1 MEDESFMDCGWLYG
15 SMGILYCNNIWSSIV
30 KTVPY
35 ERWGTH
41 CIILLKYH
49 LVKYTIDYLS
59 IFILWYSLLYF
70 LGGIL
75 YLFHSKESIVSIYFI
90 ILFSISRK
98 FFIFP
103 AKINKNGVDK
113 INFIC
118 YNGSISKRKGDNNYV
133 VSCK

>member
-75 YLFHSKESIVSIYFI
+75 YLFHSKESIVSIYLLFYLVYLGNS
-90 ILFSISRK
+90 LFSPAIIYKNSY
-98 FFIFP
+98 FP
-103 AKINKNGVDK
+103 RENK
-113 INFIC
+113 
-118 YNGSISKRKGDNNYV
+118 
-133 VSCK
+133 